1 MTLTIKII
9 VQMKK
14 AILVFIV
21 AGFLV
26 SCDNAADAE
35 KRAKDSLDSVTKLQK
50 ESIDEAAQDAK
61 QNVEQTNDSL
71 KDMLDSTNTGKD
83 TSNRAQ

>member
-1 MTLTIKII
+1 
-9 VQMKK
+9 MKK
-14 AILVFIV
+14 VLLAFIV

-50 ESIDEAAQDAK
+50 ESIDEAAKDAK
-61 QNVEQTNDSL
+61 QNVEQVSDSV
-71 KDMLDSTNTGKD
+71 KENIDSANGGKD

>member
-1 MTLTIKII
+1 
-9 VQMKK
+9 MKK
-14 AILVFIV
+14 VFLAFLV

-26 SCDNAADAE
+26 SCDNAADTE
-35 KRAKDSLDSVTKLQK
+35 KRAKDSLDSVTTLQK

-61 QNVEQTNDSL
+61 QNVEQMNDSL
-71 KDMLDSTNTGKD
+71 KENLDSTNTGKD

>member
-1 MTLTIKII
+1 
-9 VQMKK
+9 MKK
-14 AILVFIV
+14 TILAFIV

-61 QNVEQTNDSL
+61 QNVEQANDSL
-71 KDMLDSTNTGKD
+71 KEKLDSSTMGKD